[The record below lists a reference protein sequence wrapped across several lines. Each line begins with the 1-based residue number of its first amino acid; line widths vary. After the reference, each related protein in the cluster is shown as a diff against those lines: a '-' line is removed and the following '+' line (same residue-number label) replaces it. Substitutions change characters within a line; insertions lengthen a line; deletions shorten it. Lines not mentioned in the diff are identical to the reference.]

1 MENFLLKSGQTVR
14 FALGKV
20 TCPAVDELCKQM
32 DSELEIEGQVVF
44 LETVVK

>member
-1 MENFLLKSGQTVR
+1 MLKSGQTVR